1 MADWYDKKTKPFWL
15 DSFSTPPARN
25 ALADLVS
32 GFGSPPQPSVAD
44 ILRGLA
50 APPAPPPENQL
61 AGLLGLGSQPY
72 PGIFGSLAPLPPP
85 TLPVQPYAAPLPA
98 PVKRK
103 AFFSFH
109 FDDVMR
115 VTVVRNAWK
124 ITHPQ
129 AALMRSF
136 YDSSLWE
143 SRQLEGD
150 EALKRLIREG
160 VHYTSAICVLVG
172 SETWLRRWV
181 KYEVARAVI
190 DRKGLL
196 AVHLNSIRHHQ
207 TRTPH
212 TRGRNPLDFMAVGK
226 VQTLGG
232 ARYFLFEKVAKP
244 DGLGGYRLEWHRY
257 EDYTEP
263 VTRPAWV
270 DDPQPGYVTPLS
282 TNAYVYDYIADEG
295 HKNIGAWIDRAAV
308 RAGR

>member
-1 MADWYDKKTKPFWL
+1 MADWYDKKTNPFL
-15 DSFSTPPARN
+15 PDNFSTLPTRN

-32 GFGSPPQPSVAD
+32 GLGPPQHSVAD

-50 APPAPPPENQL
+50 SPPSSPKNSL
-61 AGLLGLGSQPY
+61 SGLLALGSQPY
-72 PGIFGSLAPLPPP
+72 PGIFGSLASLPSPA
-85 TLPVQPYAAPLPA
+85 LPVQPYATPA

-124 ITHPQ
+124 ISHPQ
-129 AALMRSF
+129 ATLMRSF

-150 EALKRLIREG
+150 VALKRLIREG
-160 VHYTSAICVLVG
+160 VHNTSAICVLVG

-181 KYEVARAVI
+181 KYEIARAVI

-196 AVHLNSIRHHQ
+196 AVHLNSIRHHR

-212 TRGRNPLDFMAVGK
+212 TRGQNPLDFMAVGK

-232 ARYFLFEKVAKP
+232 PRYYLFEKVAKP
-244 DGLGGYRLEWHRY
+244 DGVGGYRLEWHRY
-257 EDYTEP
+257 EDYTES
-263 VTRPAWV
+263 VTRPIWL
-270 DDPQPGYVTPLS
+270 DDPQTGYVTPLS

-295 HKNIGAWIDRAAV
+295 HKNIGSWIDRAAV